1 MIRSLTYL
9 VIVFLILGFESA
21 VLKFPQKPGKI
32 YPIAPVAFVT
42 FERKAHAQEAI
53 DRLHGEKFDLDLPT
67 TMRLEF
73 AKSNTKNRLKSLKV
87 SKKS

>member
-1 MIRSLTYL
+1 M
-9 VIVFLILGFESA
+9 FLLLGFESA

-87 SKKS
+87 SIKS